1 MMDLS
6 NKVALVTGSG
16 KGIGRAIA
24 LRLARQGAA
33 VMVADLDGGS
43 AAAVAGEIAESGGKA
58 TSVQVDVAAQ
68 DSVRAMVEVTVE
80 TFGGLDIL
88 CNNAGIFPSAKIAEM
103 TLEQWDQVQ
112 NVNLKGT
119 FMVVQACAAAMA
131 ERGGRIVLTSSIT
144 GPITGFPGWA
154 HYGATKAGMLGFMR
168 SAAMEFAKQK
178 ITINAVMPG
187 NVRTEGLKD
196 LGADYLRQM
205 ERSIPMDRLG
215 EPDEIA
221 QSVAFLAS
229 DGAAYITGQ
238 TLVVDGGQTLPES
251 PDALAAM

>member
-1 MMDLS
+1 MIDLS
-6 NKVALVTGSG
+6 NKVALVTGAG

-24 LRLARQGAA
+24 LRLAQQGAS
-33 VMVADLDGGS
+33 VMVADLDGAS
-43 AAAVAGEIAESGGKA
+43 AAAVAREIADAQGVSR
-58 TSVQVDVAAQ
+58 SVQVDVANA
-68 DSVRAMVEVTVE
+68 DSVKFMVDKTIEA
-80 TFGGLDIL
+80 FGGLDIL

-103 TLEQWDQVQ
+103 TLEQWDQVH

-119 FMVVQACAAAMA
+119 FITVQACAAAMA
-131 ERGGRIVLTSSIT
+131 DKGGSMVLTSSIT

-168 SAAMEFAKQK
+168 SAAMEFAKQR

-196 LGADYLRQM
+196 LGASYLRQM
-205 ERSIPMDRLG
+205 EQAIPMDRLG

-221 QSVAFLAS
+221 QAVAFLAS
-229 DGAAYITGQ
+229 DAASYITGQ